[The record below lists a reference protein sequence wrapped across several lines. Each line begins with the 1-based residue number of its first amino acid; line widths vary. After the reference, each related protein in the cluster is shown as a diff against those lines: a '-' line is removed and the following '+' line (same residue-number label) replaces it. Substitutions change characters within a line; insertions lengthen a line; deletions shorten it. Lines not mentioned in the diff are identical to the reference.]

1 MTLSRWLPLVAALL
15 LGACSQGDRDKVL
28 ASVNTLATDG
38 NTFIVLKQVALIQ
51 FMWVNDRGSFS
62 QTLAGLGGESTDNIK
77 TVVAAQAASKSYS
90 GHLFTDII
98 NNEQGSALDN
108 QTRYGLL
115 ATPEGAGGKSFL
127 LLMDLQ
133 KASPIDDGNDGKN
146 LARGFGEEVQYY
158 ESTEP
163 KSVDTKWP
171 SSAELARWNRI
182 KMRTPEEGLKAAQQ
196 VKKDFDGK

>member
-1 MTLSRWLPLVAALL
+1 MTLSRWLPLAATLL
-15 LGACSQGDRDKVL
+15 LGACSPDDLSKVL
-28 ASVNTLATDG
+28 ASSMASDTNA
-38 NTFIVLKQVALIQ
+38 FAAMKQVALIQ
-51 FMWVNDRGSFS
+51 FMSVNDRGSFS
-62 QTLAGLGGESTDNIK
+62 RTLAGLGSESTDNIK
-77 TVVAAQAASKSYS
+77 AVAAAQASGKSYK
-90 GHLFTDII
+90 GHLFTDIV
-98 NNEQGSALDN
+98 NDEQGSALDN

-115 ATPEGAGGKSFL
+115 ATPEGKGGKAFL

-133 KASPIDDGNDGKN
+133 KTSPINDSDEGKN
-146 LARGFGEEVQYY
+146 LARSSGEEIQYY

-196 VKKDFDGK
+196 VKKNFDER